1 MKKIIYIAFAAAALA
16 AVSCA
21 KTTEFIETPAE
32 RETLSLRFFCDDL
45 ATRADG
51 DTELQ
56 VNNEKLIKWI
66 DYFFFPV
73 QSDGTVAADTEYIP
87 IEGAGHFV
95 PSAEQGGLLG
105 SYSVEIEPGVL
116 AQIFPNGATQAMVFA
131 IANYNGE
138 AGEDGKTP
146 LEKAKT
152 WSELHALKVAATF
165 FKNGGEGFGMRW
177 PRPMATDDENLFF
190 VMAGEKQIT
199 LKTSGSYAIDEEI
212 PLNRLASKVTV
223 HFNYAET
230 VEEEKQD
237 GSIITWVPEPKM
249 KVKPNPQEARVYLS
263 NALCNTTVGGPL
275 TGTLVPD
282 GPIDQAHKYVPR
294 PDRDLF
300 EYAYD
305 FLHLMGD
312 DPTAY
317 YYTYPISM
325 EEGDDNQPY
334 LKLVLPWYGYKH
346 YVNASETGPLYKK
359 KEVYYKIVLP
369 RETLTDPNC
378 IYEFEVDVNIIGNDK
393 DVKIIGEEYRVKS
406 WLTRDPV
413 SSNVA
418 MGKYISLDIPK
429 DTYDMY
435 TDEIDIHFVS
445 SGEVEVQVLD
455 LYQMNLSGNTPV
467 KDQFMENNAVVAGN
481 TLRDKKNI
489 ARGATGDAVIKS
501 WVTIPTGT
509 SYLRINHAID
519 NRIKVENDQG
529 ELEDNTA
536 FDMSPYVYVLNL
548 HLIDAED
555 DKFDRKITITQYPSL
570 YATSLKSNG
579 SVWVNGQTY
588 SGNSS
593 GTSSAVYNDNGEDYY
608 EYNRIGSVVNPTR
621 VTGSGTNNSQYG
633 IIIHPT
639 VLDESLGLYIG
650 EAREAVGGTLSNIGG
665 LTNYKPGRGDAAAAK
680 VVSPGFMIA
689 SSYGKTTPFS
699 HTDDDATNFHRAQER
714 CASYQENGYPAGRWR
729 IPTQGEIEFLIQL
742 SDAGFI
748 PSLFNARYYNSAG
761 GYYESS
767 GSTETAIYVR
777 CVYDTWYWGEEPVAT
792 GSAATQWMGF
802 YDN

>member
-21 KTTEFIETPAE
+21 KTAEFIETPAE

-51 DTELQ
+51 DELQ

-73 QSDGTVAADTEYIP
+73 QSDGTVAPDTEYIP

-116 AQIFPNGATQAMVFA
+116 SQIFPNGATQAMVFA
-131 IANYNGE
+131 IANYNGV

-152 WSELHALKVAATF
+152 WSELHELKVAATF
-165 FKNGGEGFGMRW
+165 FKDGGDGFGMRW

-190 VMAGEKQIT
+190 VMAGEKQIK
-199 LKTSGSYAIDEEI
+199 LKTSGSFAVEEEI

-230 VEEEKQD
+230 VVEEKLD
-237 GSIITWVPEPKM
+237 GSTITWVPEPKM
-249 KVKPNPQEARVYLS
+249 AVKPTIQEARVYLS
-263 NALCNTTVGGPL
+263 NAICNTTVGGPL

-282 GPIDQAHKYVPR
+282 GAIDNAHKYVPR

-305 FLHLMGD
+305 FLHLMGE

-325 EEGDDNQPY
+325 AEGDDNQPY

-346 YVNASETGPLYKK
+346 YVDATNTGPLYKK

-369 RETLTDPNC
+369 RETITDPNC

-413 SSNVA
+413 PSNVA

-435 TDEIDIHFVS
+435 TDEVDIHFVS

-455 LYQMNLSGNTPV
+455 LYQMNLAGNTPV
-467 KDQFMENNAVVAGN
+467 KDQFMENNVVVASN
-481 TLRDKKNI
+481 DLRDKKNI
-489 ARGATGDAVIKS
+489 ARGDAGSAVIKS
-501 WVTIPTGT
+501 WVTIPEGT

-519 NRIKVENDQG
+519 NRIKVN
-529 ELEDNTA
+529 EDDEDYNTA
-536 FDMSPYVYVLNL
+536 FDISPYVFEVNL
-548 HLIDAED
+548 HLKDAED
-555 DKFDRKITITQYPSL
+555 DKFDRKVTITQYPSL
-570 YATSLKSNG
+570 YATSVKSNG
-579 SVWVNGQTY
+579 TVYVNGQTY
-588 SGNSS
+588 GDNDYVNLT
-593 GTSSAVYNDNGEDYY
+593 GGGRAYYMYNDNGRGSNS
-608 EYNRIGSVVNPTR
+608 NRIGSVGDPARVN
-621 VTGSGTNNSQYG
+621 GEGTNNSQYS

-639 VLDESLGLYIG
+639 ILDETLDLYIG
-650 EAREAVGGTLSNIGG
+650 EARESVGGTLANIGG
-665 LTNYKPGRGDAAAAK
+665 LTNYKAGRSDEAAKK

-689 SSYGKTTPFS
+689 SSYGKTTSISQF
-699 HTDDDATNFHRAQER
+699 ARAKER

-729 IPTQGEIEFLIQL
+729 VPTEGEIKFLIQL
-742 SDAGFI
+742 SDAKLI
-748 PSLFNARYYNSAG
+748 PSLFNGRYYKSDG
-761 GYYESS
+761 GYYQSSES
-767 GSTETAIYVR
+767 GSDTSVYIR

-792 GSAATQWMGF
+792 GTTATQWMGF

>member
-21 KTTEFIETPAE
+21 KTAEVIETPAE

-56 VNNEKLIKWI
+56 VNNEKIIKWI

-230 VEEEKQD
+230 VVEEKLD
-237 GSIITWVPEPKM
+237 GSTITWVPEPKM

-282 GPIDQAHKYVPR
+282 GAIDQAHKYVPR

-334 LKLVLPWYGYKH
+334 LKLVLPWYGFKH
-346 YVNASETGPLYKK
+346 YVDASETGPLYKK

-445 SGEVEVQVLD
+445 SGEVELQVLD

-467 KDQFMENNAVVAGN
+467 KDQFMENNDVVANN

-489 ARGATGDAVIKS
+489 ARGDAGTAVIKS
-501 WVTIPTGT
+501 WATIPEGT
-509 SYLRINHAID
+509 SYLKINHAID
-519 NRIKVENDQG
+519 NRIKVKNDQN
-529 ELEDNTA
+529 EDVYNTA

-548 HLIDAED
+548 HLVDAED

-570 YATSLKSNG
+570 YATSVKSNG
-579 SVWVNGQTY
+579 SVYVNGQTY
-588 SGNSS
+588 GDNDYANLSG
-593 GTSSAVYNDNGEDYY
+593 GGRAYYMYNDNGRFSES
-608 EYNRIGSVVNPTR
+608 NRIGSIGDPSRVN
-621 VTGSGTNNSQYG
+621 GSGTNNSQYS

-639 VLDESLGLYIG
+639 ILDETLDLYIG
-650 EAREAVGGTLSNIGG
+650 EARESVGGPLSNIRG
-665 LTNYKPGRGDAAAAK
+665 LTNYKPGRDDDAAAK

-689 SSYGKTTPFS
+689 SSYGKTTAIDKF
-699 HTDDDATNFHRAQER
+699 DRAKER

-729 IPTQGEIEFLIQL
+729 VPTEGEIEFLIQL
-742 SDAGFI
+742 SDARFI
-748 PSLFNARYYNSAG
+748 PSLFNGRYYQSDG
-761 GYYESS
+761 DYYESS
-767 GSTETAIYVR
+767 QAGTDTNIYVR
-777 CVYDTWYWGEEPVAT
+777 CVYDTWYWGEEPVLT
-792 GSAATQWMGF
+792 GSDATQWKGF